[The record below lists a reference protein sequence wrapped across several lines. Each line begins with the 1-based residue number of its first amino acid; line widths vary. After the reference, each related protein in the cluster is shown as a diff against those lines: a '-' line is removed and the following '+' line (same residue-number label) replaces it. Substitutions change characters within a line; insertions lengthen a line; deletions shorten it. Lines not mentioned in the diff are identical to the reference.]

1 MDTSPSP
8 PWMVRFAHLL
18 SYVLHP
24 AVLLLVTMGL
34 LSATQQTS
42 ATVPI
47 RDTLILLAG
56 LLPGLIYIVIQVRRG
71 TVGHVHLLLKEER
84 RVVLPLFL
92 LGFVG
97 SLGLYWLVGAAQFIV
112 DGVLIGIIE
121 GVILTLITRVWK
133 ISFHAAVSMTCAAFL
148 LPSSPLL
155 ASLMALLALITGLA
169 RLPIGHHTL
178 AHVVAGWVFGF
189 GVTTTLLATL
199 TRYL

>member
-112 DGVLIGIIE
+112 DGLLIGIIE

>member
-1 MDTSPSP
+1 MDTSAFS

-24 AVLLLVTMGL
+24 AVLLLMTMGL
-34 LSATQQTS
+34 LSATHQN
-42 ATVPI
+42 TVTTTV

-56 LLPGLIYIVIQVRRG
+56 LLPGLIYIGLHVRRG

-84 RVVLPLFL
+84 RVVLPIFL
-92 LGFVG
+92 LGFIG
-97 SLGLYWLVGAAQFIV
+97 SLGVYWLVGAAQFIV
-112 DGVLIGIIE
+112 DGLLIGILE

-148 LPSSPLL
+148 LPSSLVL
-155 ASLMALLALITGLA
+155 AGVMMVLAIITGLA
-169 RLPIGHHTL
+169 RLPLGHHTL
-178 AHVVAGWVFGF
+178 AQILAGWLFGF